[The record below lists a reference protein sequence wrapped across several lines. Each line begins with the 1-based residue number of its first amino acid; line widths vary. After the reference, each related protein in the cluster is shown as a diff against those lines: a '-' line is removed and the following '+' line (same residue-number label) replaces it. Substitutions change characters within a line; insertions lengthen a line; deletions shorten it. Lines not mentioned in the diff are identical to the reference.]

1 MPIVA
6 RNTPMMRRRVQNY
19 RGRGFGAISLPAGYG
34 AKTGISSSPSA
45 VTYAS
50 APGCNV
56 VNLANNQCMLDDGTI
71 TGCNIIQE
79 CAALTNQQRCQN
91 LLPGETADPSL
102 PFCSGTGG
110 PSISYTPNPNLAT
123 PTGPSTPFTP
133 TQLAP
138 NAVPVGST
146 PTATQVASLLG
157 QPAPAANPIPIT
169 NGTPATTG
177 NGTAVIQSNAPAASY
192 ALPASTAGPTVDM
205 SGDWISGIPNWLL
218 IGGGILVGGLL
229 LLGGRK

>member
-110 PSISYTPNPNLAT
+110 PSISYTPNSNLAT

-133 TQLAP
+133 TKLAP
-138 NAVPVGST
+138 NAVPAGSM
-146 PTATQVASLLG
+146 PTAAQVASLLG
-157 QPAPAANPIPIT
+157 QTQTAPVT
-169 NGTPATTG
+169 NGTPVTSGPA
-177 NGTAVIQSNAPAASY
+177 AQSNAPSPAAVVAPDSSAY
-192 ALPASTAGPTVDM
+192 SSVLGVPVPNSL
-205 SGDWISGIPNWLL
+205 NWLL
-218 IGGGILVGGLL
+218 IGGAVLGVGIVGIMAVS
-229 LLGGRK
+229 GGRR